1 MISPRAYFMQRDSK
15 CPHCGGKL
23 DATSIADPRDEDRAP
38 EEGDVGVCIHCAG
51 IIAYADRFTL
61 RKPTPEEEKEALS
74 NPEVRLAQLAV
85 RKAQAMEDPIQALMA
100 CVRRL
105 VEHHR
110 RIMRSSDRP
119 TPDKVEHTF
128 RLLVALDEALT
139 NYDEAMKK
147 PVSK

>member
-1 MISPRAYFMQRDSK
+1 MISPRAYFVERDSK

-23 DATSIADPRDEDRAP
+23 DAASVADPNEDRAP
-38 EEGDVGVCIHCAG
+38 EEGDLGVCIHCAG

-61 RKPTPEEEKEALS
+61 RKPTPEEEIEALG
-74 NPEVRLAQLAV
+74 NPEVQLAQLAV
-85 RKAQAMEDPIQALMA
+85 RKAQAMTDPIQALMG

-110 RIMRSSDRP
+110 RIMRGSGLP

-139 NYDEAMKK
+139 NYDAAMK
-147 PVSK
+147 PVPSE